1 MSKCERYE
9 DEKSKLETLLM
20 AGKITPE
27 QYDEEIKKLAKE
39 LRI

>member
-1 MSKCERYE
+1 MSRYERYE

-27 QYDEEIKKLAKE
+27 QYDEEIKKLAKKH
-39 LRI
+39 RV